1 GWPPPRGSPRVTGTC
16 SPATRSGPCSACG
29 SGRSGGGSTRMKT
42 PPTRTVSSKMLS
54 AVARFEGFTFEE
66 TLPGFKWMGHRG
78 QQLKAEGKTILFAYE
93 EAIGFGPGDVVFE
106 KDGLSS
112 AALFAEMLVALRGQ
126 DEAKA
131 SSSAAAATAAT
142 EAEAVT
148 SASPLSLTLRS
159 PSSPPSACTSSSS
172 SCSSSLGF
180 SDGGRTVGPVET
192 PSGSSGSSIV
202 KAAAATV
209 PSTKLSDGGGGGGG
223 GGVEKSKGTPS
234 DIPPPSPSTVRA
246 SPPPSPSAVGDC
258 SWDGS
263 ANPSSVAP
271 VSAAAPGATPGGTA
285 LGDEGSAGEQKSKK
299 SVSSVLLR
307 RVQALHKR
315 YGEFAEENGYVRCE
329 DTEVVSKIFQRLRGS
344 GSYRS
349 SFGGYRV
356 TAVRDLAEGHGFDS
370 ETPDGQPSLPVVA
383 GGAHFLTF
391 KFEEE
396 GVVATLRTS
405 GTEPKIKFYL
415 EKQGRPGVPLEEVSA
430 QLSELAVVFLE
441 DALQLKRWGM
451 KRVALA

>member
-1 GWPPPRGSPRVTGTC
+1 
-16 SPATRSGPCSACG
+16 
-29 SGRSGGGSTRMKT
+29 
-42 PPTRTVSSKMLS
+42 
-54 AVARFEGFTFEE
+54 
-66 TLPGFKWMGHRG
+66 
-78 QQLKAEGKTILFAYE
+78 
-93 EAIGFGPGDVVFE
+93 
-106 KDGLSS
+106 
-112 AALFAEMLVALRGQ
+112 MLVALRGQ

-131 SSSAAAATAAT
+131 SAAAAATAAT

-172 SCSSSLGF
+172 SSSSLGF

-192 PSGSSGSSIV
+192 PSGSSGSGIV

-209 PSTKLSDGGGGGGG
+209 PSTKLSDGGS

-271 VSAAAPGATPGGTA
+271 VSAAAGATAVETAAVATPGAAPAGTA
-285 LGDEGSAGEQKSKK
+285 LGDDGSAGEQKSKK

-329 DTEVVSKIFQRLRGS
+329 DTEVCLCSRGIRSKGVKFLDTGLPRA
-344 GSYRS
+344 
-349 SFGGYRV
+349 FGHR
-356 TAVRDLAEGHGFDS
+356 LAES
-370 ETPDGQPSLPVVA
+370 TRGQS
-383 GGAHFLTF
+383 TF
-391 KFEEE
+391 
-396 GVVATLRTS
+396 
-405 GTEPKIKFYL
+405 
-415 EKQGRPGVPLEEVSA
+415 
-430 QLSELAVVFLE
+430 
-441 DALQLKRWGM
+441 
-451 KRVALA
+451 